1 MSAGYTWQD
10 GTLRGN
16 DNVRLG
22 QLPKHQFSLW
32 NRYDVSD
39 ALGLGLGVIHQSS
52 QFAAIRTSATTTK
65 LPSFTRVDAALFLD
79 VSEKVQLQAN
89 VENLFDTDYFAD
101 AHNNNITPGAPV
113 NGRVTVRVKF

>member
-1 MSAGYTWQD
+1 M
-10 GTLRGN
+10 
-16 DNVRLG
+16 
-22 QLPKHQFSLW
+22 
-32 NRYDVSD
+32 
-39 ALGLGLGVIHQSS
+39 GLGLGVVHQSS

-101 AHNNNITPGAPV
+101 AHNNNNITPGAPV